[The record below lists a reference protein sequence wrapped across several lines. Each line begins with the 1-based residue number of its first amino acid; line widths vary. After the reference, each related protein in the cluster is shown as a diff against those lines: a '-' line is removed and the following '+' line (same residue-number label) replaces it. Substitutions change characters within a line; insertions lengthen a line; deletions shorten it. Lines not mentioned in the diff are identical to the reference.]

1 MKKNL
6 LQRVVIIVIVT
17 LLGLAAIFWPG
28 RAPNAGD
35 FTLAGLNNIL
45 RKNINLGL
53 DLRGGSHLVMQVQV
67 QDYLKRLTNDTTE
80 GVRKAAAAQG
90 YDVKEV
96 RPEVNGNDYRIVLTA
111 NDNSKIAEMR
121 EQLPGKVNDFG
132 ATIWTPNV
140 SGNTITW

>member
-6 LQRVVIIVIVT
+6 LQRVIIIVFVT
-17 LLGLAAIFWPG
+17 LIGLATILWPG

-35 FTLAGLNNIL
+35 FTAAGLNNIL

-67 QDYLKRLTNDTTE
+67 ADYLKRLTNDTVG
-80 GVRKAAAAQG
+80 GVQKAAAAAG

-96 RPEVNGNDYRIVLTA
+96 RPEVNGDDYRIVLTA
-111 NDNSKIAEMR
+111 NDSSRITEIR
-121 EQLPGKVNDFG
+121 DSLPR
-132 ATIWTPNV
+132 NV
-140 SGNTITW
+140 SGF